1 MHFSLCFSLRKIGK
15 IFKCFAILRI
25 WQCLLFHFSRR
36 REISRARK
44 MHRNSQV
51 QHKALLLVKTRRVD
65 CHTYSLMVIFVY
77 DNQLLDLQVSERFG
91 IEHASENRYY
101 NCKWIEVAFW
111 HWKTHVKTD
120 LKTANKLRSRFGTR
134 TLNIVADRILNILSF
149 DKKMDASKEVCQ
161 LFLLQESQH
170 ERDAANRSTQICPNS

>member
-1 MHFSLCFSLRKIGK
+1 MKI
-15 IFKCFAILRI
+15 
-25 WQCLLFHFSRR
+25 
-36 REISRARK
+36 
-44 MHRNSQV
+44 
-51 QHKALLLVKTRRVD
+51 
-65 CHTYSLMVIFVY
+65 
-77 DNQLLDLQVSERFG
+77 
-91 IEHASENRYY
+91 
-101 NCKWIEVAFW
+101 
-111 HWKTHVKTD
+111 D